1 MTPQNDSAFQNAARV
16 TLRAPAGRRLDE
28 GLGAEPF
35 ETRLNP
41 NDTPKRLRL
50 SERRARRP

>member
-16 TLRAPAGRRLDE
+16 ARRAPAGRLLDE

-41 NDTPKRLRL
+41 NDFPWRLGL
-50 SERRARRP
+50 LERRARRP